1 MLRKDWGGAV
11 NLSEVS
17 CTSSGRVNPADP
29 EGLSSLGG
37 HRFPPDAVC
46 PQGMHASAV
55 GHVAKH

>member
-1 MLRKDWGGAV
+1 M